1 MKLARVIAVAVLTFV
16 GLQGPAAADSVRN
29 GNELALNLTRLTDE
43 KRADLGKTRLNMIHT
58 FRFLKIKEKS
68 EPDPETGAVQLKT
81 VEPSSDAVV
90 IFTINRGS
98 RVSYDI
104 VQPLSTNDA
113 IAINGRLIK
122 VSKDRPPV
130 IELGQTVVQFKD
142 RDRPKIGLELRTEVD
157 PTAADS
163 SKSK

>member
-1 MKLARVIAVAVLTFV
+1 MTFV
-16 GLQGPAAADSVRN
+16 I
-29 GNELALNLTRLTDE
+29 T
-43 KRADLGKTRLNMIHT
+43 
-58 FRFLKIKEKS
+58 
-68 EPDPETGAVQLKT
+68 
-81 VEPSSDAVV
+81 
-90 IFTINRGS
+90 RGS
-98 RVSYDI
+98 KVSYDI
-104 VQPLSTNDA
+104 VQALTTNDA